1 MEPIHRSKNQQDVS
15 LFGWVGLAI
24 GSVLRG
30 GTFTLS
36 VAVVVIIGGGWLFM
50 QQRSISTV
58 ETQTASLEKQIAAT
72 RPQSLVPP
80 GAAMKGS
87 TKTKDAED
95 MTVDWKKILL
105 QLSGQ
110 GDRRELTRLCKRLE
124 GMTSGEIGAAIDE
137 IGRLDLPA
145 ESRDQLARIFLPA
158 LAAKDPEAALNRFLK
173 AGDSRDPDMTV
184 TCILTKALDNWARKD
199 LGKANAWMDRK
210 ISSGAFDSKSLVGY
224 APMRI
229 QLEGV
234 LVRGLLPSNPAA
246 AGRRLTELTEEGAFR
261 VLSRDYVYAF
271 KQDADDAAFA
281 TLTREILPESRR
293 IEVFSKDASRLAK
306 NYADV
311 SGYLDRIDATPVERE
326 ACVEAVAGTKMNSI
340 GYERAVTLDEVDA
353 LREWA
358 GTNHSDIDKVTG
370 TALGNAINGN
380 RMTFD
385 EASAL
390 VLHYYEASGDDTV
403 IRAFLA
409 SEARCFGDKARA
421 LAEKI
426 TDPGQRAEI
435 LERIW

>member
-1 MEPIHRSKNQQDVS
+1 MEPIRRSKNQQDVG
-15 LFGWVGLAI
+15 LFGWVGAVI
-24 GSVLRG
+24 GNALKS
-30 GTFTLS
+30 GTFKLS
-36 VAVVVIIGGGWLFM
+36 LVVVIIGGCWLFM
-50 QQRSISTV
+50 QHRSISTV
-58 ETQTASLEKQIAAT
+58 ETETTSLEKQIATARSPSPT
-72 RPQSLVPP
+72 PP
-80 GAAMKGS
+80 GAAKKGS
-87 TKTKDAED
+87 RKTEDAEGR
-95 MTVDWKKILL
+95 TIDWKNTLS

-124 GMTSGEIGAAIDE
+124 GMTSREIGIAIEE
-137 IGRLDLPA
+137 IDGLELPTD
-145 ESRDQLARIFLPA
+145 SRDQLARILLPV

-184 TCILTKALDNWARKD
+184 TSILTKALDNWARQD

-210 ISSGAFDSKSLVGY
+210 ILSGAFDSKSLVGY

-234 LVRGLLPSNPAA
+234 LVRSLLPSNPAA
-246 AGRRLTELTEEGAFR
+246 AGRRLAELTEEGAFR
-261 VLSRDYVYAF
+261 VLSRDYAYAV
-271 KQDADDAAFA
+271 KQDGDDAAFA
-281 TLTREILPESRR
+281 TLARGVLPESRR
-293 IEVFSKDASRLAK
+293 IEVFSNHASRLAK

-326 ACVEAVAGTKMNSI
+326 ACVEAVAGTKMNII

-370 TALGNAINGN
+370 NALGNAINGN

-390 VLHYYEASGDDTV
+390 VLHYYEASGNDAV
-403 IRAFLA
+403 IRSFLA
-409 SEARCFGDKARA
+409 SDARSFGDSARA
-421 LAEKI
+421 LAEEI
-426 TDPGQRAEI
+426 ADPGQRAEI